1 MEIAFDQVVGF
12 TAIFLAGVH
21 VTSLFVPLTL
31 DSVIYGSLGETTG
44 YFLSASLVLRI
55 YFYYYFF
62 FAFSKGF
69 PFGVWFVL
77 CATNR
82 FNGLA
87 YIGKSQ
93 NLLWPLTSA
102 QSRRR

>member
-12 TAIFLAGVH
+12 TAIFLAGAH

-62 FAFSKGF
+62 FLHFPKVFLLAFGLFCVRQTASTVWLISVNHKIS
-69 PFGVWFVL
+69 FG
-77 CATNR
+77 
-82 FNGLA
+82 
-87 YIGKSQ
+87 
-93 NLLWPLTSA
+93 P
-102 QSRRR
+102 